1 MNKEQ
6 PEKMEDQS
14 SKIQNPELDGHGTSA
29 SHLDSPQSVEPAPLI
44 AQSPDSPI
52 AQSSDVSMARPLDGT
67 IARSSDGS
75 MAQSPDD
82 PISRTLDGPM
92 TRRPDEP
99 ISRSSDGSMTR
110 WPDEPIGTTGRWT
123 SYRLLLMARLKEM
136 YREPE
141 VIFWVFGFP
150 ILLALGLGIAFRNKP
165 ANVSRVAVEAG
176 PEAERAMELLRA
188 ASAAGTVRAELLPA
202 SDALNQFRLGK
213 YDLVVTAR
221 GGGFEY
227 LFDPARP
234 ESVLAR
240 TLTDDA
246 LQTAAGRKPSVPS
259 SSRVSSEP
267 GARYIDFL
275 IPGLLGMN
283 LMNSGMWGIGFAL
296 VDLRQ
301 RKLLKR
307 FVASPMR
314 RSDFLFALVSSRLVL
329 MVIELVVL
337 LGFGVL
343 VFHMRVIGSWISIL
357 FINVVG
363 ALCFGG
369 IGLITASRAQKI
381 ETISG
386 LINLVMMPMWILS
399 GVFFSYERFPAL
411 LHPFI
416 KALPLTALND
426 ALRAA
431 ILEGASLPHQSTR
444 LLVLAVWGVLSYVLA
459 LRWFRWT

>member
-1 MNKEQ
+1 
-6 PEKMEDQS
+6 
-14 SKIQNPELDGHGTSA
+14 
-29 SHLDSPQSVEPAPLI
+29 
-44 AQSPDSPI
+44 
-52 AQSSDVSMARPLDGT
+52 
-67 IARSSDGS
+67 
-75 MAQSPDD
+75 
-82 PISRTLDGPM
+82 
-92 TRRPDEP
+92 
-99 ISRSSDGSMTR
+99 
-110 WPDEPIGTTGRWT
+110 
-123 SYRLLLMARLKEM
+123 MARLKEM

-165 ANVSRVAVEAG
+165 ADVSRVAVVAG
-176 PEAERAMELLRA
+176 PEAERAMALLRTP
-188 ASAAGTVRAELLPA
+188 SAAGAVRVELVPA
-202 SDALNQFRLGK
+202 ADAINQFRLGK
-213 YDLVVTAR
+213 FDLVVTPR
-221 GGGFEY
+221 GGALEY
-227 LFDPARP
+227 LYDPARP

-240 TLTDDA
+240 SVTDDV
-246 LQTAAGRKPSVPS
+246 LQAAAGRKPSVPT
-259 SSRVSSEP
+259 SSRISSEP

-314 RSDFLFALVSSRLVL
+314 RSDFLLAIVSSRLVL
-329 MVIELVVL
+329 MLVELFCL
-337 LGFGVL
+337 LGFGIL
-343 VFHMRVIGSWISIL
+343 VFHMRVVGSWISIL
-357 FINVVG
+357 FINLVG

-431 ILEGASLPHQSTR
+431 ILEGAPLAHQWAR
-444 LLVLAVWGVLSYVLA
+444 LLVLGLWGVLSYVLA